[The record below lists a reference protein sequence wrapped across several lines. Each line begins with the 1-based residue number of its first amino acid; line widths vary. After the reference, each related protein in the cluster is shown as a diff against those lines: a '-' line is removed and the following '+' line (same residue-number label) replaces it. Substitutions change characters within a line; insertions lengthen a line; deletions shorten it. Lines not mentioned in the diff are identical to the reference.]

1 MRNVIVT
8 FKEIIK
14 ICYVY
19 ISKINFMEFLEK
31 LDTFYLKIGFLLVF
45 VVGYLII
52 QRKKNLKLTL
62 QYLLLSYGIA
72 ILLISFSIRHI
83 FPGYPYE
90 ISDLENKKRLL
101 YHLQKN
107 NEALVQMTEA
117 FRDMAFLTFIFLT
130 SIISKI
136 IKNFKIDNSVE

>member
-31 LDTFYLKIGFLLVF
+31 LDTFYLKIGLLLVF

-62 QYLLLSYGIA
+62 QYLLLCYGIA

-83 FPGYPYE
+83 SPGYPYE

>member
-1 MRNVIVT
+1 MVT
-8 FKEIIK
+8 FKVIIK
-14 ICYVY
+14 ICYVCILIFFY
-19 ISKINFMEFLEK
+19 GIFRETRCFLFK
-31 LDTFYLKIGFLLVF
+31 NWITASFF
-45 VVGYLII
+45 VGYLII

-62 QYLLLSYGIA
+62 QYLLFSYGIS
-72 ILLISFSIRHI
+72 ILLISFSIRHV

-130 SIISKI
+130 AIISKI

>member
-1 MRNVIVT
+1 MFT
-8 FKEIIK
+8 
-14 ICYVY
+14 
-19 ISKINFMEFLEK
+19 SKINFMEFLEK
-31 LDTFYLKIGFLLVF
+31 LDTFYLKIGLLLVF

-72 ILLISFSIRHI
+72 ILLISCSIRHI

>member
-1 MRNVIVT
+1 MVT
-8 FKEIIK
+8 FKVIIK

-31 LDTFYLKIGFLLVF
+31 LDTFYLKIGLLLVF

-72 ILLISFSIRHI
+72 ILLISCSIRHI
-83 FPGYPYE
+83 SPGYPYE

>member
-1 MRNVIVT
+1 MVT
-8 FKEIIK
+8 FKVIIK
-14 ICYVY
+14 ICYVC
-19 ISKINFMEFLEK
+19 ILIFFMNFLEK
-31 LDTFYLKIGFLLVF
+31 LDTFYLKIGLLLVF

-72 ILLISFSIRHI
+72 ILLISCSIRHI
-83 FPGYPYE
+83 SPGYPYE

-130 SIISKI
+130 AIISKI
-136 IKNFKIDNSVE
+136 IKNFKIDNSAE

>member
-1 MRNVIVT
+1 MVT
-8 FKEIIK
+8 FKVIIK

-19 ISKINFMEFLEK
+19 ILIFFMNFLEK
-31 LDTFYLKIGFLLVF
+31 LDTFYLKIGLLLVF
-45 VVGYLII
+45 FVGYLII

-72 ILLISFSIRHI
+72 ILLISCSIRHI
-83 FPGYPYE
+83 SPGYPYE